1 MNLQKEKD
9 HRQPLSGP
17 GIGVADCRE
26 DAKAPRKDLNELEE
40 HLASS
45 IVDAAIKV
53 HSALGPGLLESVYET
68 CLAHELEKRGHQ
80 VKRQVLLPIH
90 YDTLTLDAGLRMDMV
105 VDGLV
110 VLELRAVEHLL
121 PVHHAQLLTYLK
133 LSGLRLGFLLNFN
146 VSLMK
151 DGLTRKIL
159 QRAEHD
165 YYLAP

>member
-1 MNLQKEKD
+1 VSSLEEKD
-9 HRQPLSGP
+9 HRQ
-17 GIGVADCRE
+17 
-26 DAKAPRKDLNELEE
+26 DAKTPRKDLSQKEE
-40 HLASS
+40 SLATA

-53 HSALGPGLLESVYET
+53 HGVLGPELLEGVYET

-80 VKRQVLLPIH
+80 VKQQVLLPIQ

-105 VDGLV
+105 VDGLA
-110 VLELRAVEHLL
+110 VLELKSVEHLL

-151 DGLTRKIL
+151 DEITRKIL
-159 QRAEHD
+159 QRAEHG
-165 YYLAP
+165 LNATF

>member
-1 MNLQKEKD
+1 MSLQQEKD
-9 HRQPLSGP
+9 HRQ
-17 GIGVADCRE
+17 
-26 DAKAPRKDLNELEE
+26 DAKTPRKDLNETEE
-40 HLASS
+40 QLAGS

-68 CLAHELEKRGHQ
+68 CLTHELEKRGHQ
-80 VKRQVLLPIH
+80 VKRQVLLPIR

-110 VLELRAVEHLL
+110 VLELKAVDHLL
-121 PVHHAQLLTYLK
+121 PVHHAQLLAYLK
-133 LSGLRLGFLLNFN
+133 LSGLRLGFLLKFN

-159 QRAEHD
+159 QRAGQVCNET
-165 YYLAP
+165 P